1 MSKYLIEF
9 NAVVGRKKA
18 DVAENDAGASLHQP
32 VQLKYFGVVEAA
44 SVEAAHD
51 QVVLYRDPGFV
62 TSVVGVTELLD
73 NTETFSTL
81 TDKLKLATLITEL

>member
-9 NAVVGRKKA
+9 NAVIGRKKA
-18 DVAENDAGASLHQP
+18 DVAVNDAGASLHTP

-51 QVVLYRDPGFV
+51 QIVLYKDPGFV
-62 TSVVGVTELLD
+62 TTVVSVSELLD
-73 NTETFSTL
+73 NTDTFATL
-81 TDKLKLATLITEL
+81 TAKLKVATLITEL